1 MRYDSCEY
9 ELVMKFNLSLIARQH
24 NIRAYITT
32 VQDLL
37 YKFFPYL
44 LTFSTTIKHK
54 KKKKKKKKKRKE
66 SIRPYLARMVFLMT
80 VILAIVSFAPS
91 LIGTHYPTKDLE
103 WMTGPNEPLAWP
115 AATASAPPSTYFEV
129 NPTKDIHDS
138 TINFPPIVD
147 STTEK
152 PEPGIHTGFFFV
164 IILPVFAFVA
174 AISGEARIM
183 NVKAVRS
190 YHLERRARLDLEYK
204 LAQAEDEKAQL
215 GTQLLEMEQTVR
227 VKEEQR
233 KEAVEEANDLRAK
246 LAESAHKESLLQKD
260 LALSKENINR
270 LQATVAKKG
279 KEALEYRAQAYR
291 TTRELP
297 PTHMSRLR
305 FGSGQN
311 PAPPIPHHHTH
322 AAFGDQTNYARS
334 TESGIDDERR
344 NLIGGGGS
352 GTGESSVGKRPA
364 DGGNVLR
371 YAPTSW

>member
-1 MRYDSCEY
+1 M
-9 ELVMKFNLSLIARQH
+9 
-24 NIRAYITT
+24 
-32 VQDLL
+32 
-37 YKFFPYL
+37 
-44 LTFSTTIKHK
+44 TI
-54 KKKKKKKKKRKE
+54 
-66 SIRPYLARMVFLMT
+66 
-80 VILAIVSFAPS
+80 ILAIVSFAPS
-91 LIGTHYPTKDLE
+91 LIGTHYPTKNLE
-103 WMTGPNEPLAWP
+103 WMTGPNEPLARP
-115 AATASAPPSTYFEV
+115 AATASAPQSTYFEV

-138 TINFPPIVD
+138 TINFAHIVD

-152 PEPGIHTGFFFV
+152 PEPGIHTGFFFA
-164 IILPVFAFVA
+164 IIFQVLAFVA

-190 YHLERRARLDLEYK
+190 YHLERRARLDLQYK
-204 LAQAEDEKAQL
+204 LAQAEDENAQL
-215 GTQLLEMEQTVR
+215 GSQLLEMNQTVK

-233 KEAVEEANDLRAK
+233 KEAMEEANDLRAK
-246 LAESAHKESLLQKD
+246 LAESTHKECLLQKD

-297 PTHMSRLR
+297 PTQMSRLR

-311 PAPPIPHHHTH
+311 PAPPIPHHAH
-322 AAFGDQTNYARS
+322 AASRDQTNYGGS

-344 NLIGGGGS
+344 NLIGGGS
-352 GTGESSVGKRPA
+352 GTGESSVGKRPV
-364 DGGNVLR
+364 DGRNVLR